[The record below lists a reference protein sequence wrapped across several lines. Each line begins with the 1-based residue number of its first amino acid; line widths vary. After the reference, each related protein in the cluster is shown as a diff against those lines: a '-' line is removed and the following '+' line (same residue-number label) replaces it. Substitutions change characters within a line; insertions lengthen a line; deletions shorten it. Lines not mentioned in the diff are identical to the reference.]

1 MMFIKP
7 VLSIV
12 KMNVEKLLL
21 LNIVSLVEVRLVLRE
36 EPGLRL

>member
-36 EPGLRL
+36 EPGLRH